1 MDYRREHFEFFLGDL
16 RWNAFDDHEAFF
28 AEERSTLHFVEKL
41 RPHAVFSLQ
50 YLKIRFAVF
59 LDESLLPAPQFFGE
73 RILVFA
79 SEEE

>member
-1 MDYRREHFEFFLGDL
+1 
-16 RWNAFDDHEAFF
+16 
-28 AEERSTLHFVEKL
+28 L